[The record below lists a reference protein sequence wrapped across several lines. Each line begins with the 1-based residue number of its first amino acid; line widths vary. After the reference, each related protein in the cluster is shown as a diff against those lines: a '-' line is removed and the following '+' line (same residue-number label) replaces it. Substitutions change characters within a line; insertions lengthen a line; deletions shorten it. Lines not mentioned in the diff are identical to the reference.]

1 MCVRVCD
8 LNILSVDPA
17 TMAQGTMATA
27 MAASARSANLRAV
40 DRRADGVG
48 DANTALCG
56 DARGLASVEPSSSA
70 LDTLAR
76 RLLVSGAP
84 G

>member
-8 LNILSVDPA
+8 LNILSVDP
-17 TMAQGTMATA
+17 ATA

-48 DANTALCG
+48 NANAALCG